1 MTKFRWA
8 TSALAGTWKD
18 TRNEALCEAVWHGQA
33 FLNAD
38 KGAIIM
44 LRPFASIE
52 TSPA

>member
-1 MTKFRWA
+1 MTRFRWV
-8 TSALAGTWKD
+8 TIALTGTWHR

-33 FLNAD
+33 FTNAG
-38 KGAIIM
+38 KGAIIT